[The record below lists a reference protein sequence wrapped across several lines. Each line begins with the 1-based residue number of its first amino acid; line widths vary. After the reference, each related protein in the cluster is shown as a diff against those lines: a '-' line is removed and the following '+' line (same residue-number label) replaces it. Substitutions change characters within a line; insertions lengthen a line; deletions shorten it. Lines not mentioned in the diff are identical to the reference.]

1 MAGGVTAAGDDAGTA
16 GWGPTPTHPPFP
28 TPHPPSHQPR
38 RPPCRDHQP
47 ARRHRRLFSLPLA
60 AKAALAADANFR
72 GYTPMADEALD
83 DGGGGAPDAKEA
95 GRVWGGLV
103 AQWVVGGGWGE
114 PGGLLWGMGERY
126 VSSAPA
132 GRALRALRSRHPPRS
147 HHLTLLPRPRACTLG
162 GNSLP
167 TTPTLPCPCTAPIS
181 GRPRPPCPGSGRRWR
196 RHLSRLRWWGRRC
209 CRWRSRGWGLARV
222 RWRQHLRG
230 GARWHSCGRCTT
242 RREPPAPTRQG
253 TGMIGACMGR
263 EGAWEGRR
271 PAARPPPGNPP
282 STLPSRLPQGEL
294 GAGAHTDYGF
304 VTLLV
309 AGGPG
314 LQAGGMEGGK
324 WERAGVPG

>member
-1 MAGGVTAAGDDAGTA
+1 MG
-16 GWGPTPTHPPFP
+16 
-28 TPHPPSHQPR
+28 
-38 RPPCRDHQP
+38 RP
-47 ARRHRRLFSLPLA
+47 
-60 AKAALAADANFR
+60 
-72 GYTPMADEALD
+72 
-83 DGGGGAPDAKEA
+83 GGA
-95 GRVWGGLV
+95 
-103 AQWVVGGGWGE
+103 VGGGWWVGRT
-114 PGGLLWGMGERY
+114 GGAFVGDGRVLCELCARRPCPTR
-126 VSSAPA
+126 PA
-132 GRALRALRSRHPPRS
+132 LPPPPRS